1 MTLQERG
8 EQIDRELM
16 VERQKL
22 KRRLESDYEKLEE
35 QKEILRSDEANT
47 DRSENALFQIAK
59 DKSEMYNQSITI
71 VSKKI
76 RAYDSYKE
84 LVYVPNGTVQI
95 GSVVHLIH
103 QSTAGNP
110 PPANRPT
117 EFRMKIV
124 PTGLG
129 NGRIGALSVD
139 SECAKQLIG
148 MCAGETFKIYT
159 HVGPCVYYIKEV
171 Y

>member
-1 MTLQERG
+1 MTLKERG

-16 VERQKL
+16 IERQKL
-22 KRRLESDYEKLEE
+22 ERRLESDYEKLEE
-35 QKEILRSDEANT
+35 QKAILRSDEANT

-76 RAYDSYKE
+76 RAYDSYEE
-84 LVYVPNGTVQI
+84 LVYVPNETVQL
-95 GSVVHLIH
+95 GSVVHLVH
-103 QSTAGNP
+103 MSTAGNP

-117 EFRMKIV
+117 EFIMKIV
-124 PTGLG
+124 PADLG
-129 NGRIGALSVD
+129 NGRIGALSERSVCG
-139 SECAKQLIG
+139 SQIIG
-148 MCAGETFKIYT
+148 MRAGETFKIYT
-159 HVGPCVYYIKEV
+159 HVGACVYYIKEV